1 MGERYMT
8 RLVNWNI
15 ALVKDWMTVRRGR
28 RVSSGRRVRAR
39 PKRTAKTTTWRIS
52 FSAMDLARFSG
63 KTWRRNWSHL
73 GIDDWGAEDSSGGC
87 APPVIGDAAGGI
99 VLTVTRFSN
108 VGSERPT

>member
-63 KTWRRNWSHL
+63 KTWRRNWSQR
-73 GIDDWGAEDSSGGC
+73 GMADCGGGAGC
-87 APPVIGDAAGGI
+87 VVRVVVAVG
-99 VLTVTRFSN
+99 
-108 VGSERPT
+108 VGSEMPTPAREMLM

>member
-15 ALVKDWMTVRRGR
+15 ALVKDWMTVSRGR
-28 RVSSGRRVRAR
+28 RVSSGRRVRAS

-73 GIDDWGAEDSSGGC
+73 GIADWGGGAGC
-87 APPVIGDAAGGI
+87 GVRVVAA
-99 VLTVTRFSN
+99 
-108 VGSERPT
+108 VGVGREIPTPARLMLMATRPT